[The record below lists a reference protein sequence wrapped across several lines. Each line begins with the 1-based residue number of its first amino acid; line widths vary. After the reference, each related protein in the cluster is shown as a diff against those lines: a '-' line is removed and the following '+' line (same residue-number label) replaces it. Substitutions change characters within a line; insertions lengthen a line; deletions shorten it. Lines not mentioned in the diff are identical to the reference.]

1 MPSDARVHPSALA
14 FERVVADYER
24 GRPEFPDRAI
34 GFLLDRLSLT
44 PDRTLLELGA
54 GTGKLTRMLAPS
66 GVRII
71 AVEPLA
77 AMREALSRNL
87 PDVEVLDAVAEDL
100 PLGQGSVDA
109 AVAAQ
114 AFHWF
119 DGDRALAELARVLV
133 PAAPIALVWN
143 VRDESVP
150 WIQELTRLIEPYRGD
165 TPSHRSLRWK
175 AAFDTSEAFL
185 PPQLTSFP
193 YLHDTTRER
202 IVARVLSIS
211 FIAALAAE
219 ERDEL
224 AAAVRHLV
232 PTDEVTFAYRT
243 DVWVSRRRSAAGA
256 EVQAS
261 ATIA

>member
-34 GFLLDRLSLT
+34 GFLVDRLSLA
-44 PDRTLLELGA
+44 PGRSLLELGA
-54 GTGKLTRMLAPS
+54 GTGKLTRMLAPW
-66 GVRII
+66 VRII
-71 AVEPLA
+71 AVEPLE

-100 PLGQGSVDA
+100 PLGGDSVDA

-119 DGDRALAELARVLV
+119 DGDRALVELARVLV

-150 WIQELTRLIEPYRGD
+150 WIRELTGLIEPYRGD

-175 AAFDTSEAFL
+175 AAFDASEVFL
-185 PPQLTSFP
+185 PPQRTSFR
-193 YLHDTTRER
+193 YLHATTRER

-219 ERDEL
+219 ERREV

-232 PTDEVTFAYRT
+232 PADEVAFAYRT
-243 DVWVSRRRSAAGA
+243 DVWVSRRTRG
-256 EVQAS
+256 QAS

>member
-34 GFLLDRLSLT
+34 GFLVDRLSLA
-44 PDRTLLELGA
+44 PGRTLLESGA
-54 GTGKLTRMLAPS
+54 GTGKLTRMLTPS

-71 AVEPLA
+71 AVEPLP

-100 PLGQGSVDA
+100 PLGEDSVDA

-150 WIQELTRLIEPYRGD
+150 WIRELTGLIEPHRGD

-175 AAFDTSEAFL
+175 AAFDASDAFL

-193 YLHDTTRER
+193 YLHATTHER

-219 ERDEL
+219 ERDEV
-224 AAAVRHLV
+224 AEAVRRLV
-232 PTDEVTFAYRT
+232 AIGEVMFAYRT
-243 DVWVSRRRSAAGA
+243 DVWVSRRM
-256 EVQAS
+256 
-261 ATIA
+261 